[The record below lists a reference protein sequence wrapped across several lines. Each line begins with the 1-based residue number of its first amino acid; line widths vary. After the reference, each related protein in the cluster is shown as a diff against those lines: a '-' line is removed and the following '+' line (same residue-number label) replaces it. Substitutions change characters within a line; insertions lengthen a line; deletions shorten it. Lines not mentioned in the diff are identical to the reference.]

1 MNDEIN
7 ISLLNLPCLK
17 KYLKTSIPKK
27 DEKTIKLPFSIQNVY
42 NFQENMNAKAAQIN
56 SIDGE
61 PFQTQNKKTIE
72 ARSNNYSNLIMN
84 EIQSEK
90 YQNEEIQHYEDEE
103 NDQ

>member
-1 MNDEIN
+1 
-7 ISLLNLPCLK
+7 
-17 KYLKTSIPKK
+17 
-27 DEKTIKLPFSIQNVY
+27 
-42 NFQENMNAKAAQIN
+42 MNAKAAQIN

-72 ARSNNYSNLIMN
+72 AKSNNYSNIIMN